1 MIHARDHQT
10 PCLFDP
16 WDYLGPKRRKL
27 LTEPWADVFQEHILR
42 ELPVD
47 KWGRSSI
54 VDTKLLCCELFFIE
68 PSFKGRRRK
77 ETQSGLFSLPV
88 VENLNVLCDIPY
100 GLLSGFMAAVVD
112 QFTFQDAPEAF
123 HWGVVVAIP
132 LSAHGCRHSAVIKQ

>member
-54 VDTKLLCCELFFIE
+54 VDTKLLCWAVSIFLCEMFIGQFFE
-68 PSFKGRRRK
+68 ERQVL
-77 ETQSGLFSLPV
+77 THFS
-88 VENLNVLCDIPY
+88 Y
-100 GLLSGFMAAVVD
+100 RA
-112 QFTFQDAPEAF
+112 
-123 HWGVVVAIP
+123 
-132 LSAHGCRHSAVIKQ
+132 